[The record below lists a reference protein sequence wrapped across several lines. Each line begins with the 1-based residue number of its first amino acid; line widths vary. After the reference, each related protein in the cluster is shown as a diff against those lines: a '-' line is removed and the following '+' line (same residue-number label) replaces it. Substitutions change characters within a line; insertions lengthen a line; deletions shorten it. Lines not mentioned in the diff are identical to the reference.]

1 MKEYGSLCANVPPQN
16 RDMGHPAPSNEFLKQ
31 KKFDPKCNQHRSS
44 YGAYQTT
51 VPVRD
56 RASKRRNSVGIT
68 CAEILAN
75 ESQDD
80 PTRPGNDEYDT
91 HIFPNLVQ
99 EAFGYAFVGVDA
111 AVA

>member
-1 MKEYGSLCANVPPQN
+1 VWRLISLAAYIPTLS
-16 RDMGHPAPSNEFLKQ
+16 DEFLKQ
-31 KKFDPKCNQHRSS
+31 KRFDPECNQHSSS

-75 ESQDD
+75 ESEDD
-80 PTRPGNDEYDT
+80 PNRPGNDEYGA
-91 HIFPNLVQ
+91 HIVLL
-99 EAFGYAFVGVDA
+99 
-111 AVA
+111 